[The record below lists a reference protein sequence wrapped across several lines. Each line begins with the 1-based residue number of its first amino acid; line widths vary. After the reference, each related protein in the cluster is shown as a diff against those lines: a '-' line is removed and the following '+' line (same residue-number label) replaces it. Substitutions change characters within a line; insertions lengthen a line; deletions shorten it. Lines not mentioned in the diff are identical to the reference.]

1 MDLLT
6 FLRLGK
12 RLRRLVTVFVLALRP
27 RLANEYYSNGVNIYF
42 EKKKDGGYSSLVL
55 PAEDVIFKIPIVIR
69 PAKAMPSRTISDS
82 IKVNHNKDILYPF
95 SFG

>member
-12 RLRRLVTVFVLALRP
+12 RLRRLVTVFVAVLRP
-27 RLANEYYSNGVNIYF
+27 RLANEYYTIGVNIYF
-42 EKKKDGGYSSLVL
+42 EKKNGYSDIVL
-55 PAEDVIFKIPIVIR
+55 PEVIFKIPIVIR
-69 PAKAMPSRTISDS
+69 PARAMAKSITSDS

-95 SFG
+95 SFD

>member
-1 MDLLT
+1 MDLPT

-27 RLANEYYSNGVNIYF
+27 RLANEYYNNNMNLCVQ
-42 EKKKDGGYSSLVL
+42 KKNGGYSSLVL

-69 PAKAMPSRTISDS
+69 PAKAMPSSTISDS
-82 IKVNHNKDILYPF
+82 IV
-95 SFG
+95 